1 MTTSWDRLREPC
13 PVEPGTRIELV
24 HMSDDPCPIE
34 PGTTG
39 TVTGGNGAQM
49 WVDWDNGRGLM
60 LIPGQDRWRVIA

>member
-1 MTTSWDRLREPC
+1 
-13 PVEPGTRIELV
+13 
-24 HMSDDPCPIE
+24 MSDDPCPIE